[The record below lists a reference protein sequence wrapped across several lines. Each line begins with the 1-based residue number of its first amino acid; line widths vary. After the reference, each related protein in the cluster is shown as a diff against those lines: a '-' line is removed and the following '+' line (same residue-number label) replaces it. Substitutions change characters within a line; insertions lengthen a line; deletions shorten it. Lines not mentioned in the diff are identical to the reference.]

1 MMFSDSVNE
10 NFGVVLKGRSIARLN
25 RISGRFNDCFIVNN
39 FDRFAG
45 DKATEWDLVSP
56 QLQGKNVVHFVNRL
70 NDCPLLKEHYQELNI
85 TDVQFSLAEVDSKLA
100 ESKKIYES
108 YGLNCHL
115 LPKYLL
121 SENEFFRDTY
131 YLKPGDS
138 DYTKKHPNTGVLAIV
153 YALRVLAPKNL
164 WIGGLD
170 FYQVDYLV
178 RRPHLTNLENQQ
190 LRVKNTKMIE
200 YFCNLLDRYRET
212 NFYVVSD
219 AKLPEFPNLMVL

>member
-1 MMFSDSVNE
+1 MFSDSVNE

-45 DKATEWDLVSP
+45 DKTTEWDLVSP

-70 NDCPLLKEHYQELNI
+70 NDCPLLEEHYQELNI

-100 ESKKIYES
+100 KSKKTYES

-138 DYTKKHPNTGVLAIV
+138 DYTKKHPNTGVLAIF

>member
-1 MMFSDSVNE
+1 
-10 NFGVVLKGRSIARLN
+10 
-25 RISGRFNDCFIVNN
+25 
-39 FDRFAG
+39 
-45 DKATEWDLVSP
+45 
-56 QLQGKNVVHFVNRL
+56 
-70 NDCPLLKEHYQELNI
+70 
-85 TDVQFSLAEVDSKLA
+85 VQFSIAEADAKLL
-100 ESKKIYES
+100 ESKKTYES
-108 YGLNCHL
+108 YGLRCHL
-115 LPKYLL
+115 LPKHLL
-121 SENEFFRDTY
+121 SENEFFRDSY

-178 RRPHLTNLENQQ
+178 RRAHLTSLENQQ

-200 YFCNLLDRYRET
+200 YFCDLLDRYRET

-219 AKLPEFPNLMVL
+219 AKLPEVPNLVVL